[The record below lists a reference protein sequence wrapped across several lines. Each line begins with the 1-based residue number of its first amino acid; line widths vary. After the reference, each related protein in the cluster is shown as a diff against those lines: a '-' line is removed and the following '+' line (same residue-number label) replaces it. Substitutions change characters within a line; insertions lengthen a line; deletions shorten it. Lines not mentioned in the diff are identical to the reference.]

1 MIKTCECVCVCV
13 CVLVITGRKKKKNIV
28 MAVTG
33 FQGELEEKN
42 LN

>member
-13 CVLVITGRKKKKNIV
+13 LVITGREKKNIV
-28 MAVTG
+28 LAVTG